1 MNKIQIKI
9 IRQLFPLILGVVA
22 SLFSVFIFLSE
33 YRSFV
38 RVETLIGVFGAL
50 VGIVVA
56 YLFARIKDATDAAK
70 IFISYSHKDKEFV
83 KKLYE
88 ELHALP
94 FDILWDQK
102 ELQVGDDIKKKT
114 DELIESSDYLLFVSS
129 KNSAGSEW
137 ATIEIDKALKL
148 KKKVLPVVI
157 DESEPPEII
166 SKILY
171 ANFSTSFDEGM
182 DKLVSALKA
191 TRHNKAINADS

>member
-56 YLFARIKDATDAAK
+56 YLFARIKDATDAPK